1 MGHKQNIGKTMKMYD
16 YPAPNAQKVKI
27 FAHEK
32 DISIEYIQVDL
43 LNHEL
48 RTPEMLNKNPMGT
61 VPFLELDDGEV
72 IRESRAI
79 IEYLEGIKDSPN
91 MLGKDPL
98 EKARIHEIDRLAEL
112 GLMIELAH
120 YVHNISPFFAD
131 KGPQSKEAA
140 EMALNCYKKNLR
152 ILEDSING
160 DEFLIFNRPT
170 VADCTLFSTFTFA
183 ESIGVDDQNGF
194 SKTMEWYK
202 KFGNRSST
210 ESKK

>member
-1 MGHKQNIGKTMKMYD
+1 MKMYD

-27 FAHEK
+27 FAYEK
-32 DISIEYIQVDL
+32 EISIEYIPVDL

-61 VPFLELDDGEV
+61 VPFLELEDGAI

-79 IEYLEGIKDSPN
+79 IEYLEGIKESPN
-91 MLGKDPL
+91 MLGKSPL
-98 EKARIHEIDRLAEL
+98 EKARIQEIDRLAEL

-140 EMALNCYKKNLR
+140 EMALNCYKKNLQ
-152 ILEDSING
+152 ILEDSIRG
-160 DEFLIFNRPT
+160 DEFLIFDRPT
-170 VADCTLFSTFTFA
+170 VADCTLFSTLTFA
-183 ESIGVDDQNGF
+183 ESIGVEDQNSF
-194 SKTMEWYK
+194 SKIMEWYK
-202 KFGNRSST
+202 KFGKRQSA
-210 ESKK
+210 E

>member
-1 MGHKQNIGKTMKMYD
+1 MGHKQNIGATMKMYD

-27 FAHEK
+27 FAYEK
-32 DISIEYIQVDL
+32 DITIEYIQVDL

-48 RTPEMLNKNPMGT
+48 RTPEMLIKNPMGT
-61 VPFLELDDGEV
+61 VPFLELEDGEV

-98 EKARIHEIDRLAEL
+98 ERARIHEIDRLAEL

-140 EMALNCYKKNLR
+140 EMALNCYKKNLH
-152 ILEDSING
+152 ILEDTING

-183 ESIGVDDQNGF
+183 ESIGVTSQNSFKKIMGWH
-194 SKTMEWYK
+194 E
-202 KFGNRSST
+202 KFGKRKSA
-210 ESKK
+210 ES

>member
-1 MGHKQNIGKTMKMYD
+1 MGYKQNIGATMKMYD

-32 DISIEYIQVDL
+32 DITIEYIQVDL

-48 RTPEMLNKNPMGT
+48 RTPEMLSKNPMGT
-61 VPFLELDDGEV
+61 VPFLELEDGEV

-91 MLGKDPL
+91 MLGKDPI
-98 EKARIHEIDRLAEL
+98 ERARIHEIDRLAEL

-140 EMALNCYKKNLR
+140 EMALNCYKKNLH
-152 ILEDSING
+152 ILEDTING

-183 ESIGVDDQNGF
+183 ESIGVTSQNSF
-194 SKTMEWYK
+194 KKIMSWHE
-202 KFGNRSST
+202 KFGKRKSA
-210 ESKK
+210 ES

>member
-1 MGHKQNIGKTMKMYD
+1 MGHKQNIGATMKIYD

-32 DISIEYIQVDL
+32 DITIEYIQVDL

-48 RTPEMLNKNPMGT
+48 RTPEMLSKNPMGT
-61 VPFLELDDGEV
+61 VPFLELEDGEI

-112 GLMIELAH
+112 GLMIELAPVSYTH
-120 YVHNISPFFAD
+120 LTLPT
-131 KGPQSKEAA
+131 
-140 EMALNCYKKNLR
+140 
-152 ILEDSING
+152 IL
-160 DEFLIFNRPT
+160 L
-170 VADCTLFSTFTFA
+170 V
-183 ESIGVDDQNGF
+183 
-194 SKTMEWYK
+194 
-202 KFGNRSST
+202 
-210 ESKK
+210 

>member
-1 MGHKQNIGKTMKMYD
+1 MKMYD

-79 IEYLEGIKDSPN
+79 IEYLEGIKNSPN

-183 ESIGVDDQNGF
+183 ESIGVDDQNSF
-194 SKTMEWYK
+194 SKIMEWYK

>member
-1 MGHKQNIGKTMKMYD
+1 MKMYD

-61 VPFLELDDGEV
+61 VPFLELDGGEV

-183 ESIGVDDQNGF
+183 ESIGVDDQNSF

>member
-1 MGHKQNIGKTMKMYD
+1 MKMYD

-32 DISIEYIQVDL
+32 DISIEYIPVDL
-43 LNHEL
+43 INHEL

-61 VPFLELDDGEV
+61 VPFLELEDGEI

-79 IEYLEGIKDSPN
+79 IEYLEGIKESPN
-91 MLGKDPL
+91 MLGKSPL
-98 EKARIHEIDRLAEL
+98 EKARIQEVDRLAEL

-140 EMALNCYKKNLR
+140 EMALNCYKKNLQ
-152 ILEDSING
+152 ILEDSITG
-160 DEFLIFNRPT
+160 DEFLIFDRPT

-183 ESIGVDDQNGF
+183 ESIGVEDQNGF
-194 SKTMEWYK
+194 SKTMAWYK
-202 KFGNRSST
+202 KFGNRKSIET
-210 ESKK
+210 EK

>member
-1 MGHKQNIGKTMKMYD
+1 MKMYD

-32 DISIEYIQVDL
+32 DITIEYIQVDL

-48 RTPEMLNKNPMGT
+48 RTPEMLSKNPMGT
-61 VPFLELDDGEV
+61 VPFLELEDGEV

-98 EKARIHEIDRLAEL
+98 ERARIHEIDRLAEL

-140 EMALNCYKKNLR
+140 EMALSCYKKNLH
-152 ILEDSING
+152 ILEDTING

-183 ESIGVDDQNGF
+183 ESIGVTSQNSFKKIMGWH
-194 SKTMEWYK
+194 E
-202 KFGNRSST
+202 KFGKRKSA
-210 ESKK
+210 ES

>member
-1 MGHKQNIGKTMKMYD
+1 
-16 YPAPNAQKVKI
+16 
-27 FAHEK
+27 
-32 DISIEYIQVDL
+32 
-43 LNHEL
+43 
-48 RTPEMLNKNPMGT
+48 MLSKNPMGT
-61 VPFLELDDGEV
+61 VPFLELEDGEV

-98 EKARIHEIDRLAEL
+98 ERARIHEIDRLAEL

-140 EMALNCYKKNLR
+140 EMALNCYKKNLH
-152 ILEDSING
+152 ILEDTING

-183 ESIGVDDQNGF
+183 ESIGVKSQNSFKKIMGWH
-194 SKTMEWYK
+194 E
-202 KFGNRSST
+202 KFGKRKSA
-210 ESKK
+210 ES

>member
-1 MGHKQNIGKTMKMYD
+1 MGHKQNIGATMKMYD

-32 DISIEYIQVDL
+32 DITIEYIQVDL

-48 RTPEMLNKNPMGT
+48 RTPKMLSKNPMGT
-61 VPFLELDDGEV
+61 VPFLELEDGEV

-98 EKARIHEIDRLAEL
+98 ERARIHEIDRLAEL

-140 EMALNCYKKNLR
+140 EMALNCYKKNLH
-152 ILEDSING
+152 ILEDTING

-183 ESIGVDDQNGF
+183 ESIGVTSQNSFKKIMGWH
-194 SKTMEWYK
+194 E
-202 KFGNRSST
+202 KFGKRKSA
-210 ESKK
+210 ES

>member
-1 MGHKQNIGKTMKMYD
+1 MGYKQNIGATMKMYD
-16 YPAPNAQKVKI
+16 FPAPNAQKVKI
-27 FAHEK
+27 FAYEK
-32 DISIEYIQVDL
+32 DIAIEYIQVDL

-48 RTPEMLNKNPMGT
+48 RTPEMLSKNPMGT
-61 VPFLELDDGEV
+61 VPFLELDNGEV

-79 IEYLEGIKDSPN
+79 IEYLEGIKDTPN

-98 EKARIHEIDRLAEL
+98 ERARIHEIDRLAEL
-112 GLMIELAH
+112 GLMVELAH

-140 EMALNCYKKNLR
+140 EMALNCYKKNLH
-152 ILEDSING
+152 ILEDTING

-183 ESIGVDDQNGF
+183 ESIGVTSQNSF
-194 SKTMEWYK
+194 KKIMSWHE
-202 KFGNRSST
+202 KFGKRKSA
-210 ESKK
+210 ES

>member
-1 MGHKQNIGKTMKMYD
+1 MKMYD

-61 VPFLELDDGEV
+61 VPFLELDGGEV

-152 ILEDSING
+152 ILEDLING

-183 ESIGVDDQNGF
+183 ESIGVDDQNSF

>member
-1 MGHKQNIGKTMKMYD
+1 MGHKQNIGVTMKMYD

-32 DISIEYIQVDL
+32 DITIEYIQVDL

-48 RTPEMLNKNPMGT
+48 RTPKMLSKNPMGT
-61 VPFLELDDGEV
+61 VPFLELEDGEV

-91 MLGKDPL
+91 MLGEDPL
-98 EKARIHEIDRLAEL
+98 ERARIHEIDRLAEL

-140 EMALNCYKKNLR
+140 EMALNCYKKNLH
-152 ILEDSING
+152 ILEDTING

-183 ESIGVDDQNGF
+183 ESIGVTSQNSFKKIMGWH
-194 SKTMEWYK
+194 E
-202 KFGNRSST
+202 KFGKRKSA
-210 ESKK
+210 ES

>member
-1 MGHKQNIGKTMKMYD
+1 MGHKQNIGATMKMYD

-32 DISIEYIQVDL
+32 DITIEYIQVDL

-48 RTPEMLNKNPMGT
+48 RTPEMLSKNPMGT
-61 VPFLELDDGEV
+61 VPFLELEDGQV

-98 EKARIHEIDRLAEL
+98 ERARIHEIDRLAEL

-140 EMALNCYKKNLR
+140 EMALNCYKKNLH
-152 ILEDSING
+152 ILEDTING

-183 ESIGVDDQNGF
+183 ESIGVTSQNSFKKIMGWH
-194 SKTMEWYK
+194 E
-202 KFGNRSST
+202 KFGKRKSA
-210 ESKK
+210 ES

>member
-1 MGHKQNIGKTMKMYD
+1 MGHKQNIGATMKIYD

-32 DISIEYIQVDL
+32 DITIEYIQVDL

-48 RTPEMLNKNPMGT
+48 RTPEMLSKNPMGT
-61 VPFLELDDGEV
+61 VPFLELEDGEI

-98 EKARIHEIDRLAEL
+98 ERARIHEIDRLAEL

-140 EMALNCYKKNLR
+140 EMALNCYKKNLH
-152 ILEDSING
+152 ILEDTING

-183 ESIGVDDQNGF
+183 ESIGVTSQNSF
-194 SKTMEWYK
+194 KKIMSWHE
-202 KFGNRSST
+202 KFGKRKSA
-210 ESKK
+210 ES

>member
-1 MGHKQNIGKTMKMYD
+1 MGHKQNIGATMKMYD

-27 FAHEK
+27 FAYEK
-32 DISIEYIQVDL
+32 DITIEYIQVDL

-48 RTPEMLNKNPMGT
+48 RTPKMLSKNPMGT
-61 VPFLELDDGEV
+61 VPFLELEDGEV

-98 EKARIHEIDRLAEL
+98 ERARIHEIDRLAEL

-140 EMALNCYKKNLR
+140 EMALNCYKKNLH
-152 ILEDSING
+152 ILEDTING

-183 ESIGVDDQNGF
+183 ESIGVTSQNSFKKIMGWH
-194 SKTMEWYK
+194 E
-202 KFGNRSST
+202 KFGKRKSA
-210 ESKK
+210 ES

>member
-1 MGHKQNIGKTMKMYD
+1 MKMYD

-27 FAHEK
+27 FAYEK
-32 DISIEYIQVDL
+32 EISIKYIPVDL

-61 VPFLELDDGEV
+61 VPFLELEDGEI

-79 IEYLEGIKDSPN
+79 IEYLEGIKESPN
-91 MLGKDPL
+91 MLGKSPL
-98 EKARIHEIDRLAEL
+98 EKARIQEIDRLAEL

-140 EMALNCYKKNLR
+140 EMALNCYKKNLQ
-152 ILEDSING
+152 ILEDSIRG
-160 DEFLIFNRPT
+160 DEFLIFDRPT
-170 VADCTLFSTFTFA
+170 VADCTLFSTLTFA
-183 ESIGVDDQNGF
+183 ESIGVEDQNSF
-194 SKTMEWYK
+194 SKIMEWYK
-202 KFGNRSST
+202 KFGKRQSA
-210 ESKK
+210 E

>member
-1 MGHKQNIGKTMKMYD
+1 MGYKQNIGATMKMYD
-16 YPAPNAQKVKI
+16 FPAPNAQKVKI
-27 FAHEK
+27 FAYEK
-32 DISIEYIQVDL
+32 DIAIEYIQVDL

-48 RTPEMLNKNPMGT
+48 RTPEMLSKNPMGT
-61 VPFLELDDGEV
+61 VPFLELDNGEV

-79 IEYLEGIKDSPN
+79 IEYLEGIKDTPN

-140 EMALNCYKKNLR
+140 EMALNCYKKNLH
-152 ILEDSING
+152 ILEDTING

-183 ESIGVDDQNGF
+183 ESIGVDDQNSF

>member
-1 MGHKQNIGKTMKMYD
+1 MKMYD

-32 DISIEYIQVDL
+32 DITIEYIQVDL

-152 ILEDSING
+152 ILEDSITG
-160 DEFLIFNRPT
+160 EEFLIFDRPT

-183 ESIGVDDQNGF
+183 ESIGVTSQNSF
-194 SKTMEWYK
+194 KKIMSWHE
-202 KFGNRSST
+202 KFGKRKSA
-210 ESKK
+210 ES

>member
-1 MGHKQNIGKTMKMYD
+1 MGHKQNIVTTMKMYD

-27 FAHEK
+27 FAYEK

-61 VPFLELDDGEV
+61 VPFLELDDGKV

-183 ESIGVDDQNGF
+183 ESIGVDDQNSF

>member
-1 MGHKQNIGKTMKMYD
+1 MKMYD

-27 FAHEK
+27 FAYEK
-32 DISIEYIQVDL
+32 DITIEYIQVDL

-48 RTPEMLNKNPMGT
+48 RTPEMLSKNPMGT
-61 VPFLELDDGEV
+61 VPFLELEDGEV

-98 EKARIHEIDRLAEL
+98 EKARIHEIDRLVEL

-140 EMALNCYKKNLR
+140 EMALNCYKKNLH

-183 ESIGVDDQNGF
+183 ESIGVKSQNSF
-194 SKTMEWYK
+194 KKIISWHK
-202 KFGNRSST
+202 KFGKRKSA
-210 ESKK
+210 ES

>member
-1 MGHKQNIGKTMKMYD
+1 MGHKQNIGVTMKMYD

-32 DISIEYIQVDL
+32 DITIEYIQVDL

-48 RTPEMLNKNPMGT
+48 RTPKMLSKNPMGT
-61 VPFLELDDGEV
+61 VPFLELEDGEV

-91 MLGKDPL
+91 MLGEDPL
-98 EKARIHEIDRLAEL
+98 ERARIHEIDRLAEL

-140 EMALNCYKKNLR
+140 EMALNCYKKNLH

-160 DEFLIFNRPT
+160 DEFLIFDRPT
-170 VADCTLFSTFTFA
+170 VADCT
-183 ESIGVDDQNGF
+183 SILNI
-194 SKTMEWYK
+194 YLC
-202 KFGNRSST
+202 
-210 ESKK
+210 

>member
-1 MGHKQNIGKTMKMYD
+1 MKMYD

-32 DISIEYIQVDL
+32 DITIEYIQVDL

-48 RTPEMLNKNPMGT
+48 RTPEMLSKNPMGT
-61 VPFLELDDGEV
+61 VPFLELEDGEV

-98 EKARIHEIDRLAEL
+98 ERARIHEIDRLAEL

-140 EMALNCYKKNLR
+140 EMALNCYKKNLH
-152 ILEDSING
+152 ILEDTING

-183 ESIGVDDQNGF
+183 ESIGVTSQNSFKKIMGWH
-194 SKTMEWYK
+194 E
-202 KFGNRSST
+202 KFGKRKSA
-210 ESKK
+210 ES

>member
-1 MGHKQNIGKTMKMYD
+1 MGHKQNIGATMKMYD

-32 DISIEYIQVDL
+32 DITIEYIQVDL

-48 RTPEMLNKNPMGT
+48 RTPEMLSKNPMGT
-61 VPFLELDDGEV
+61 VPFLELEDGAV

-98 EKARIHEIDRLAEL
+98 EIARIHEIDRLAEL

-140 EMALNCYKKNLR
+140 EMALNCYKKNLH
-152 ILEDSING
+152 ILEDTING

-183 ESIGVDDQNGF
+183 ESIGVKSQDSF
-194 SKTMEWYK
+194 KKIISWHK
-202 KFGNRSST
+202 KFGKRKSA
-210 ESKK
+210 EL